1 MDGARRAFCLSLSPA
16 QFEKGALMKC
26 AFGFAGIAAT
36 AVASIATASVTFYS
50 TGFEAPDFAAG
61 DVNGQSGWTTYDP
74 TFTTGGGNFASV
86 TTSAPA
92 GFGGSQ
98 ALRFDGGTSATSS
111 PRYAWGPAFG
121 AQFTA
126 AAAAGDNVLVA
137 QTSMYMASGQTS
149 TARLGM
155 VTFDSTGAKILT
167 GFYVQANTGLVYL
180 LANYNNAG
188 TINNFAFNTNV
199 TIGYDQWV
207 NFTTSWNQATGRMEV
222 FWGANG
228 FFVDGAAAGSVADET
243 DYYATRNGS
252 TIASTAYFDNFAVG
266 AVPAPG
272 AIALLG
278 LAGLTARRRR

>member
-1 MDGARRAFCLSLSPA
+1 
-16 QFEKGALMKC
+16 MKC

-36 AVASIATASVTFYS
+36 AVASAASAAVTFYS

-74 TFTTGGGNFASV
+74 TFTTGGGNFATV
-86 TTSAPA
+86 TTGAPA

-98 ALRFDGGTSATSS
+98 ALRLDSGTGATSS

-149 TARLGM
+149 TARQGM
-155 VTFDSTGAKILT
+155 VTFDSSGTKILT

-188 TINNFAFNTNV
+188 TINNFAFNTNI

-207 NFTTSWNQATGRMEV
+207 NFTTTWNQATGRMEV

-228 FFVDGAAAGSVADET
+228 FFVDGAAAGSIADET
-243 DYYATRNGS
+243 DYYNTRNGS
-252 TIASTAYFDNFAVG
+252 TIGSTAYFDNFAVG

>member
-1 MDGARRAFCLSLSPA
+1 
-16 QFEKGALMKC
+16 MKC
-26 AFGFAGIAAT
+26 AFGMAGIAAT
-36 AVASIATASVTFYS
+36 AVASLASASVTFYS

-74 TFTTGGGNFASV
+74 TFTTGGGNFATV
-86 TTSAPA
+86 TTGAPA

-98 ALRFDGGTSATSS
+98 SLRFDSGTGATSS
-111 PRYAWGPAFG
+111 PRYAWGPAYG

-126 AAAAGDNVLVA
+126 AAAAGDNVAVA
-137 QTSMYMASGQTS
+137 QVSMYMASGSTS
-149 TARLGM
+149 TARQGM

-167 GFYVQANTGLVYL
+167 GFYVQANTGIVYL

-199 TIGYDQWV
+199 TIGFDQWV
-207 NFTTSWNQATGRMEV
+207 NFTTTWNQATGRMEV

-243 DYYATRNGS
+243 DLYNTRNAS
-252 TIASTAYFDNFAVG
+252 TIGTTAYFDNLSTG
-266 AVPAPG
+266 AIPAPG